1 MSSNLDNQYL
11 FIWPWTYYQ
20 PRLGHIQEHFQFPK
34 YLVPFSIFIDYL
46 MWISFRQNGVYATQF
61 NRPWKMQSIGRICSL
76 ECSDWL
82 GCATRRPTDPLKV
95 TFSTS
100 QFVVIVVH
108 SPRWLA
114 LLADHGCCDDDPSIG
129 GLFNTLHS
137 NLLSIEFLLS
147 SSSSTSFFHQI
158 EFDFLTSLSCCG

>member
-1 MSSNLDNQYL
+1 MQLNL
-11 FIWPWTYYQ
+11 IVRGKCS
-20 PRLGHIQEHFQFPK
+20 RLAEFALWSAVIDLAVQQDDQLTHLKSP
-34 YLVPFSIFIDYL
+34 LVLLSLWSLWSIHL
-46 MWISFRQNGVYATQF
+46 A
-61 NRPWKMQSIGRICSL
+61 GRS
-76 ECSDWL
+76 
-82 GCATRRPTDPLKV
+82 
-95 TFSTS
+95 
-100 QFVVIVVH
+100 
-108 SPRWLA
+108 A